1 MEWRWR
7 EGQARVLDG
16 GGQPARRVGG
26 FVGMGQ
32 PEGRWAL
39 VGGQLKERRAWAEL
53 RCRLKVR
60 INFTL
65 YGIPTGFFLLKYRTV
80 NTIGKQPQLFPF
92 L

>member
-1 MEWRWR
+1 MEGASPPGGW
-7 EGQARVLDG
+7 EVLLG
-16 GGQPARRVGG
+16 WGSRRAG
-26 FVGMGQ
+26 
-32 PEGRWAL
+32 WAL